1 MKKYVS
7 LVLVIIMIAACV
19 MVSSSCGD
27 MTGGA
32 VAVGYDFCAA
42 ICDGRYDKAF
52 DLCYA
57 GSDDLGDK
65 ESFAQRYKNIY
76 EALQITDTEL
86 ASREVKEIED
96 SECFSL
102 NYTVDF
108 KSDLLGD
115 FSHEYQAMIMPDV
128 RGYSI
133 MYDPSLIL
141 PYMQAGDSVRVK
153 TLKGRRG
160 EIFTSDRELLAQDS
174 YAQSVCVTV
183 EGLEDSVATVAAQLS
198 GIIDE
203 DASAIAEKI
212 NKAEE
217 NGQELVVVK
226 KLMRDTLDEETIARI
241 EQIKGVTVDDTSV
254 SPLRYYPHMDAAAHI
269 VGYVTPATAED
280 IEKDPTIQKDD
291 VVGKSGLEFTYDGML
306 RGKDGKKIYVA
317 DSLGQERYVIYE
329 QPSQD
334 GADITLTLDSALQ
347 DKTYTILATYLKEG
361 QSGCAI
367 VMDYNT
373 AAVEAAVSYPG
384 FDPNWFT
391 ISMDPDVW
399 EYLMDEESG
408 YPLVNRVTQSVYP
421 PGSTFKVFT
430 CVPALENK
438 LLTADQEVFLDIE
451 ENKWTPP
458 ESLVGNKWTF
468 PPIVRAEP
476 TKGDVYNLI
485 NALKSSDNIFFSYVA
500 ILEGEDMF
508 MDYMDRIGIDGCIDF
523 DLPVTPSSFKSNATE
538 MSLHLLATS
547 GYGMGEIQTTPLQL
561 ASMYT
566 CFMNNGDILN
576 PYIIKSIEKTE
587 NGEYRTTYEGKTTK
601 YRENIMKQE
610 TIDTLKGA
618 MKQVV
623 ETGTAYQLGLKN
635 LDIIGKTG
643 TATLKSTGASS
654 REVNWIIL
662 LSRVE
667 GDEKLVLVMVDSRAD
682 EGDNKFDIAREL
694 IKPYGYSE
702 GKEYGGEDDDTESE

>member
-1 MKKYVS
+1 MKKYIS
-7 LVLVIIMIAACV
+7 IAIVIIMIMACAMAV
-19 MVSSSCGD
+19 SSCGD

-32 VAVGYDFCAA
+32 VAVGYDFCAD
-42 ICDGRYDKAF
+42 ICNGRYEQAY

-57 GSDDLGDK
+57 GSDDLGTK
-65 ESFAQRYKNIY
+65 ESFAERYRNIY

-86 ASREVKEIED
+86 ASREVSEIED

-115 FSHEYQAMIMPDV
+115 FSHDFQAMIMPDV

-160 EIFTSDRELLAQDS
+160 EIFTSDRDLLAQDS

-183 EGLEDSVATVAAQLS
+183 EELEDSVASVAAELS

-203 DASAIAEKI
+203 KASDIADRI
-212 NKAEE
+212 NKAADS
-217 NGQELVVVK
+217 GQELVVVK
-226 KLMRDTLDEETIARI
+226 KFMRDTLDDEAVARL
-241 EQIKGVTVDDTSV
+241 EQIKGVTVDDKSV

-280 IEKDPTIQKDD
+280 IEKDPSIQKDD

-317 DSLGQERYVIYE
+317 DSLGNETYVIYE
-329 QPSQD
+329 QPAQD
-334 GADITLTLDSALQ
+334 GADITLTIESALQ
-347 DKTYTILATYLKEG
+347 DRAYTALATYVKEG

-367 VMDYNT
+367 VLDYHT
-373 AAVEAAVSYPG
+373 GEVEAAVSYPS

-391 ISMDPDVW
+391 ISMDPDIW
-399 EYLMDEESG
+399 KYLMDEDNG

-438 LLTADQEVFLDIE
+438 ILSAEQEVFLDIE
-451 ENKWTPP
+451 DNKWTPP

-468 PPIVRAEP
+468 PPIVRAEE
-476 TKGDVYNLI
+476 TKGDTYNLI

-500 ILEGEDMF
+500 ILEGEEMF
-508 MDYMDRIGIDGCIDF
+508 MEYMDRIGIDGCIDF

-566 CFMNNGDILN
+566 CFMNDGDILN
-576 PYIIKSIEKTE
+576 PHVIKSIEKTE
-587 NGEYRTTYEGKTTK
+587 NGEYHTTYEGKTTK
-601 YRENIMKQE
+601 YKENIMKQE

-623 ETGTAYQLGLKN
+623 QTGTAYQLGLKN

-643 TATLKSTGASS
+643 TATLVSQGASS

-694 IKPYGYSE
+694 IKPYGYSD
-702 GKEYGGEDDDTESE
+702 GKDYGTSEDDKEEE